1 MRIKQIMLLVPSK
14 LQLNEDQ
21 TEVMLLV
28 PSKLQLNEDQTEVML
43 LVPSKL
49 QLNEDQTEIMLL
61 VPSKLQNHPSLPSSI
76 CINGT
81 DISFTPLVRNLG
93 VMFDST
99 LSFKQQVSNVCKAAY
114 IQLRNI
120 SLIRHYL
127 SVDATKTLV
136 CSLVLSRLDY
146 CNSLLAGA
154 PKYLIERMQKVQNH
168 AARLIFK
175 SSRRDHITPLLHDL
189 HWLPIQSRISYKLSS
204 ICFSSATG
212 TGPEYLSDILNIYA
226 PPRQLRSS
234 ADNRMFCIPT
244 VRTKSIGERS
254 LVFQGPTIWNNLPQN
269 IRYSVSKDSFK
280 SALKTHLF
288 VSQ

>member
-1 MRIKQIMLLVPSK
+1 
-14 LQLNEDQ
+14 
-21 TEVMLLV
+21 
-28 PSKLQLNEDQTEVML
+28 
-43 LVPSKL
+43 
-49 QLNEDQTEIMLL
+49 MLL

-212 TGPEYLSDILNIYA
+212 PEYLSDILNIYA

-269 IRYSVSKDSFK
+269 IKYSTKSFGERSLAFHGPTIWNNLPQNIKYSVSKDSFK